1 MKIRLLIA
9 IFFISITKLFAQEP
23 ADALRYS
30 WLTQGGTARN
40 QAIGGAGGSLG
51 GEFST
56 MFVNPA
62 GIGFYKTSEFVFTP
76 DFTMQKTKSKYLG
89 TLASVSKNNFS
100 VGATGFL
107 FSIPPVNSGSNI
119 KNYTIA
125 LGINRAADFNNN
137 ILYQGTNNKSSYSE
151 KYLEELVNNNVT
163 DPNKAATD
171 YPFGSSLALNT
182 YLIDTTMALD
192 STVSGYKSLA
202 TVGTGLNQRH
212 TIQSSGG
219 ITDIALAGAIN
230 LKDKLYLGGSITVP
244 VLNYDRTTLFRESDA
259 TTNTTNNFN
268 FFEVNETLKTTG
280 FGITG
285 KIGLIY
291 KPVEYVRLGLA
302 FHSPT
307 FYTLTDKYTAQITTD
322 VEGYGG
328 GDRVKTQSSGV
339 FTNDM
344 PGQLKYTLSTPWRLI
359 ASASYVFREIEN
371 VKKQRAFITA
381 DVEYVN
387 YKSSSFKSFDN
398 TDTNTKNYFTEVN
411 SAIDN
416 QYKSAFNFRL
426 GGELKFNTL
435 MFRLGGAYYGNPY
448 KVEKANRMKLSGGLG
463 YRNKGIFV
471 DLTYVYAMNKDV
483 NYPYRLNDNFYQSA
497 LVKNNR
503 GNIVATVG
511 FKL

>member
-1 MKIRLLIA
+1 MKITILIA
-9 IFFISITKLFAQEP
+9 LFVMSITRIFAQEP

-56 MFVNPA
+56 MFINPA
-62 GIGFYKTSEFVFTP
+62 GIGFYKTSELVFTP
-76 DFTMQKTKSKYLG
+76 NYTMQKNKSTYLG
-89 TLASVSKNNFS
+89 SSASASKNNFS

-107 FSIPPVNSGSNI
+107 FSVPAHPGNKI

-125 LGINRAADFNNN
+125 LGINRAADFNSN
-137 ILYQGTNNKSSYSE
+137 LFYQGSNNKSSYSE
-151 KYLEELVNNNVT
+151 KYLEELIYNNETNA
-163 DPNKAATD
+163 DSAALK

-182 YLIDTTMALD
+182 YLIDTTMAAD
-192 STVSGYKSLA
+192 SSVSGYKSLA
-202 TVGTGLNQRH
+202 SVATGLNQKN

-219 ITDIALAGAIN
+219 ITDIALAGAMN
-230 LKDKLYLGGSITVP
+230 LREKLYLGASVTIP
-244 VLNYDRTTLFRESDA
+244 VVNYDRTTIYNESDA
-259 TTNTTNNFN
+259 TTNTANNFN
-268 FFEVNETLKTTG
+268 YFEDYETFQTRG
-280 FGITG
+280 FGVNG

-291 KPVEYVRLGLA
+291 KPVEYVRIGLA

-307 FYTLTDKYTAQITTD
+307 FYSLTDKYTSKITTD

-328 GDRVKTQSSGV
+328 GGVKTQSSGL

-344 PGQLKYTLSTPWRLI
+344 PGETKYHLITPWRLI

-381 DVEYVN
+381 DVEYVD
-387 YKSSSFKSFDN
+387 YKSSSFKVADN
-398 TDTNTKNYFTEVN
+398 NDTDTKDYFTQLN
-411 SAIDN
+411 AAIDN
-416 QYKSAFNFRL
+416 QYKAAVNVRI

-448 KVEKANRMKLSGGLG
+448 KNEKADRVKLSGGLG
-463 YRNKGIFV
+463 YRNKGIFA
-471 DLTYVYAMNKDV
+471 DLTYVYALNKDV
-483 NYPYRLNDNFYQSA
+483 NYPYRLNDNFYQGA

-503 GNIVATVG
+503 RNIVATVG